1 MQYVDFVVAISKPL
15 TYLGW
20 EEAAVL
26 NAVVGREDPLMLGMT
41 GAPGGFACVATR
53 QRILPSCPRRRI
65 QRLGR
70 LPCANL
76 AFHWLAWHRVEQ
88 YSTRDAGWPHLRA
101 ERLVSALGPPCKR
114 STSIFL
120 GLARPRG
127 AVDALVVR
135 LMSLHMLAERV

>member
-1 MQYVDFVVAISKPL
+1 MQYVGLVVAISKPF

-26 NAVVGREDPLMLGMT
+26 NAVGHEDPLMLGMT

-65 QRLGR
+65 RRLGR
-70 LPCANL
+70 FPCANL

-88 YSTRDAGWPHLRA
+88 YSTRDAGWSHLRA

-120 GLARPRG
+120 GLARPHG
-127 AVDALVVR
+127 AVNALVVR
-135 LMSLHMLAERV
+135 LMDLHLLAEFV